1 MLACMLN
8 VQKIKLPS
16 NFWGV
21 DDKIDFE
28 IFSHTHRVVA
38 WMVQVMLNFKIR
50 ISQIVRIWHVI
61 WHKVKRQI
69 LFVDG

>member
-16 NFWGV
+16 NFYGV
-21 DDKIDFE
+21 DYKMDFE
-28 IFSHTHRVVA
+28 IFSHTHQEVA

-50 ISQIVRIWHVI
+50 ISQIARI
-61 WHKVKRQI
+61 
-69 LFVDG
+69 